1 MRKEIR
7 NTLTQGHDG
16 KICFKNKRPAINP
29 LRASTHTRKD
39 TSNLLKATEEQPSE
53 YEDDQDFIKGGE
65 DLEETNEKSSEGSLT
80 TELQQQETNNL
91 FSEESPNNRMVEIYE
106 HHRRTL
112 ANTTSPKKTT
122 MRLHKT
128 ITSSEGTVFMT
139 KERLKRT
146 TRMNHEITKLTERLL
161 RESQDSKVGENALI
175 KQIDYIRDGA
185 KMVEKC
191 ELEGKTVDNAM
202 LQYLNTVMQKRKAP
216 KGFGLVARKKKDE
229 INLQSFYLRESYIDA
244 FSEGLKMSND
254 LMVLNLS
261 RNQLTTN
268 RVIKILLKLPRGLK
282 ELNLS
287 NNPNL
292 GNETFRVLA
301 EEVLDNPN
309 SAQPCK
315 LEKLI
320 LEGVKLT
327 DTGLKPLAR
336 VLEYNNTL
344 KFLDLSR
351 NLLREPGAIELAN
364 MLLGNGTLT
373 VLFLHWNKFQPR
385 GGTALAR
392 ALCKNGSLQILDL
405 SYCSLGGSRENMDKV
420 I

>member
-1 MRKEIR
+1 
-7 NTLTQGHDG
+7 
-16 KICFKNKRPAINP
+16 
-29 LRASTHTRKD
+29 
-39 TSNLLKATEEQPSE
+39 
-53 YEDDQDFIKGGE
+53 
-65 DLEETNEKSSEGSLT
+65 
-80 TELQQQETNNL
+80 
-91 FSEESPNNRMVEIYE
+91 
-106 HHRRTL
+106 
-112 ANTTSPKKTT
+112 
-122 MRLHKT
+122 
-128 ITSSEGTVFMT
+128 
-139 KERLKRT
+139 
-146 TRMNHEITKLTERLL
+146 
-161 RESQDSKVGENALI
+161 
-175 KQIDYIRDGA
+175 
-185 KMVEKC
+185 
-191 ELEGKTVDNAM
+191 
-202 LQYLNTVMQKRKAP
+202 MQKRKAP

-229 INLQSFYLRESYIDA
+229 INLKSFYLRESYIDA

-254 LMVLNLS
+254 LLVLNLS

-268 RVIKILLKLPRGLK
+268 RVIKILLNLPRGLK

-301 EEVLDNPN
+301 DEVLDNPH

-327 DTGLKPLAR
+327 DAGLKPLAR